1 MDLRPRETKENGQK
15 TNPQYSRVPQGINEN
30 NIEKKTNSK
39 PPPPPRNLDVGMLIV
54 FFVEVWDLHKYSVRR
69 SKLR

>member
-54 FFVEVWDLHKYSVRR
+54 FFVGVWDLHKYSVRL

>member
-1 MDLRPRETKENGQK
+1 MDLRPREIKENGQK

-39 PPPPPRNLDVGMLIV
+39 PPPPPRNLDVGMLSV
-54 FFVEVWDLHKYSVRR
+54 FCVELWDLDKYLVRL

>member
-39 PPPPPRNLDVGMLIV
+39 PPPPPRNLDVGMLSV
-54 FFVEVWDLHKYSVRR
+54 FCVELWDLDKYLVRL